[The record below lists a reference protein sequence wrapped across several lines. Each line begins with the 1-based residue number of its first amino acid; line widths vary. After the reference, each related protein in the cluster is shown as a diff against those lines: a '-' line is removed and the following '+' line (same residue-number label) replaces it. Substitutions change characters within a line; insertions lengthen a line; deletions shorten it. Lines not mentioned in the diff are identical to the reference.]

1 MEKLDNKFLDSARV
15 WKGVKSDLKSLD
27 RGKLGNGQYMM
38 ALVSKLL
45 DAEHLKDTVGMVQL
59 VHWLRQEGKIPE
71 YEDLLTETEKL

>member
-1 MEKLDNKFLDSARV
+1 
-15 WKGVKSDLKSLD
+15 
-27 RGKLGNGQYMM
+27 MM